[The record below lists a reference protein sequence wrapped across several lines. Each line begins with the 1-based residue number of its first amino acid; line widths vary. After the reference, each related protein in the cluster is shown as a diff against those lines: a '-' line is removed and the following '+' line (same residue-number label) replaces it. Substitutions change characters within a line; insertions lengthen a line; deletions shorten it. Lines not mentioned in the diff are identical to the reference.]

1 MSSQQHYL
9 DASKEAQI
17 QLALQ
22 ALKQD
27 VTLSLRRAAAI
38 YKVPRSTL
46 SDQRTG
52 RPSRADSM
60 ANSRKLDN
68 NEEEVI
74 VKHVLELDARGFSP
88 RLSDVA
94 TMANSLRAER
104 NLGPVGV
111 NWPSTFVKRHPELKV
126 KFNRKYDYKRAL
138 CEDPEVL
145 QGWFGL
151 VANTKAKY
159 GIQDEDTYNFDET
172 GFMMGQISPG
182 AVVTASERRGRPKAI
197 QPGDREWAT
206 AIVGINAKGWAIP
219 AFLIFKAH
227 HHLSAWYKEEELPQ
241 DWVIGVSDN
250 GWTTNKLGMDWI
262 NHFNRHTK
270 ERTVGTHRL
279 LIIDGHESHDSLE
292 FQQYCKDNKII
303 ALCLP
308 PHSSHLTQPLDV
320 ACFAALKKAY
330 GRQAEILMRNQINHI
345 TKTEFLPCF
354 IRAYNAAITSS
365 NIQGGFRGAGL
376 VPFDPQRVIS
386 SLDVKLRTPS
396 PLLPVNNELWQSQT
410 PSNTLELGS
419 QSTLVKTRIQR
430 HIDSSPT
437 SMVEAFEKVAK
448 GAAIIAHK
456 LVLAQQEITQLQA
469 ANEAATRRKS
479 HKRKR
484 VKKEGTLV
492 VKEGQRLTAL
502 KEFGA
507 RGDGKKAKKQVRA
520 EVGEPSQ
527 RRCGRCNQTGHNARA
542 CKKEIEVVSE

>member
-1 MSSQQHYL
+1 MSQQQPIINT
-9 DASKEAQI
+9 SQEAQV

-22 ALKQD
+22 ALKKD
-27 VTLSLRRAAAI
+27 ANLSQRRAAAI
-38 YKVPRSTL
+38 YRVPQATL
-46 SDQRTG
+46 SKRRAGQ
-52 RPSRADSM
+52 PSRADSI

-74 VKHVLELDARGFSP
+74 VSYILELDARGFSP
-88 RLSDVA
+88 RLADVA
-94 TMANSLRAER
+94 IMANSLRAER
-104 NLGPVGV
+104 NLGPVGS
-111 NWPSTFVKRHPELKV
+111 NWPSTFVKRHPELTV

-151 VANTKAKY
+151 VANVKAKY

-172 GFMMGQISPG
+172 GFMMGQISQG
-182 AVVTASERRGRPKAI
+182 AVVTASERRGRPKAV
-197 QPGDREWAT
+197 QPGNREWAT

-219 AFLIFKAH
+219 AFLILKAH
-227 HHLSAWYKEEELPQ
+227 HHLSAWYKEEDLPQ

-250 GWTTNKLGMDWI
+250 GWTTNKLGLDWI
-262 NHFNRHTK
+262 EHFDRHTK
-270 ERTVGTHRL
+270 QRTVGSHRL
-279 LIIDGHESHDSLE
+279 LIIDGHESHNSLE

-303 ALCLP
+303 TLCLP

-320 ACFAALKKAY
+320 GCFAALKKAY

-354 IRAYNAAITSS
+354 IRAYNAAITPS
-365 NIQGGFRGAGL
+365 NIQGGFQGAGL
-376 VPFDPQRVIS
+376 VPFDPERVIS

-396 PLLPVNNELWQSQT
+396 PPLPTNNEPWQSQT

-430 HIDSSPT
+430 HTNSSPT
-437 SMVEAFEKVAK
+437 SLVEAFEKVSK

-456 LVLAQQEITQLQA
+456 LVLAQQEIAELRA

-484 VKKEGTLV
+484 VKAEGTLIV
-492 VKEGQRLTAL
+492 EDGQRLTTL

-507 RGDGKKAKKQVRA
+507 RSDGKKAKKQVRA
-520 EVGEPSQ
+520 DVGEPSQ
-527 RRCGRCNQTGHNARA
+527 RRCGRCNKTGHNART
-542 CKKEIEVVSE
+542 CKQDVEVVSE